1 MKKIIAI
8 VFLFQ
13 NITYQIF
20 AQVSL
25 SKFPDD
31 KVMVVAH
38 RADWRDAPEN
48 SIWAIR
54 KAIEKGVDMVE
65 LDVAITKDS
74 ILILM
79 HDKTID
85 RTTTGKGSP
94 KDYTLAELKNFYLR
108 DGLGVKTQMKIPTLE
123 EALNE
128 TRGKVLVNL
137 DKGFNY
143 IHLIYPLLK
152 KKNMLDQVLFKGTET
167 YKDFNI
173 KYGNIKSEI
182 LFMPIIRLAEQEGW
196 NKINEYLENYVPYGF
211 EFTVGE
217 TEENLIDFSKFRDK
231 KIKVWVNAL
240 WPHHNARN
248 HDDLA
253 LENPSIYQ
261 WYLDKKINIV
271 QTDRPLELINFLK
284 SKNKKFREDN

>member
-65 LDVAITKDS
+65 LDVALTKDS

-128 TRGKVLVNL
+128 THGKVLVNL

-253 LENPSIYQ
+253 LENPNIYQ